1 MTRKKQAN
9 AAAVEFLS
17 NQPHGYFKTESER
30 NTAHTGFIMGV
41 RWADEH
47 QLSLWISVNDHL
59 PPIDSDEVS
68 GDVIV
73 KTKDGHWYQ
82 AWYDYE
88 MQEWINAGRGACKY
102 IEDVTHWMDP
112 KELK

>member
-1 MTRKKQAN
+1 MTREAQIRQTASEWLRYYHPTCTQDMLH
-9 AAAVEFLS
+9 AAFVCGA
-17 NQPHGYFKTESER
+17 Q
-30 NTAHTGFIMGV
+30 
-41 RWADEH
+41 WADEH
-47 QLSLWISVNDHL
+47 PQNPWISVNDHL

-88 MQEWINAGRGACKY
+88 IQEWLNAGRGACKY